1 MNMNVPAVIQDTS
14 RGAMKHSPIDGMV
27 DSTMLLPSQRQA
39 VDGLI
44 KDTST
49 RAGMSERAP
58 IRAEG
63 SYVGA
68 PSMPKGHAV
77 KAFAPATRTVKG
89 RRMPV
94 GQN

>member
-1 MNMNVPAVIQDTS
+1 MNVPAHAVIQDTS
-14 RGAMKHSPIDGMV
+14 RGAMKHQPIDGMV
-27 DSTMLLPSQRQA
+27 DSTLLLPSQRQMA
-39 VDGLI
+39 DGLI

-49 RAGMSERAP
+49 RAGMAERQP

-63 SYVGA
+63 SIVGA
-68 PSMPKGHAV
+68 PAMPKGAHV
-77 KAFAPATRTVKG
+77 KAYAPATRTTKG

>member
-1 MNMNVPAVIQDTS
+1 MNFAHRSVIENTS
-14 RGAMKHSPIDGMV
+14 AGAMKHTPIDGMV
-27 DSTMLLPSQRQA
+27 DSAMLMPSQRRM

-44 KDTST
+44 TDTST
-49 RAGMSERAP
+49 HAGTSMKDP

-68 PSMPKGHAV
+68 PAIPKGHHV
-77 KAFAPATRTVKG
+77 PAHNPKTRHPAG
-89 RRMPV
+89 HRMPV

>member
-1 MNMNVPAVIQDTS
+1 MNFAHRSVIENTS
-14 RGAMKHSPIDGMV
+14 AGAMKHTPIDGMV
-27 DSTMLLPSQRQA
+27 DSTLLLPSQRQM

-44 KDTST
+44 LDTST
-49 RAGMSERAP
+49 RSGQSEREP

-63 SYVGA
+63 QYVGA
-68 PSMPKGHAV
+68 PTMPVGGKV
-77 KAFAPATRTVKG
+77 KAFAPKTTHPAG

>member
-1 MNMNVPAVIQDTS
+1 MNMNSPAVIQDTS
-14 RGAMKHSPIDGMV
+14 RGAMKHTPIDGMV
-27 DSTMLLPSQRQA
+27 QSTFLLPSQREM

-44 KDTST
+44 LDTST
-49 RAGMSERAP
+49 RAGMAERQP

-68 PSMPKGHAV
+68 PAMPKGSHI
-77 KAFAPATRTVKG
+77 KAYAPATKTAKG
-89 RRMPV
+89 VRMPV

>member
-1 MNMNVPAVIQDTS
+1 MNFAHRSVIENTS
-14 RGAMKHSPIDGMV
+14 AGAMKHTPIDGMV
-27 DSTMLLPSQRQA
+27 DSALLLPSQRRA

-44 KDTST
+44 TDTST
-49 RAGMSERAP
+49 RSGMSMKEP

-68 PSMPKGHAV
+68 PTMPVGHKM
-77 KAFAPATRTVKG
+77 KAYAPKTHSPAG
-89 RRMPV
+89 HRMPV

>member
-1 MNMNVPAVIQDTS
+1 MNIPARTVIQDTA
-14 RGAMKHSPIDGMV
+14 RGTRKPTPIDGMV
-27 DSTMLLPSQRQA
+27 DSTLLLPSQRQA

-44 KDTST
+44 TDTST
-49 RAGMSERAP
+49 RAGMAERQP

-68 PSMPKGHAV
+68 PTMPKGAQV
-77 KAFAPATRTVKG
+77 KAFAPSTRTVKG

>member
-1 MNMNVPAVIQDTS
+1 MNFNTPSVIQDTS
-14 RGAMKHSPIDGMV
+14 RGVRKHTQVDGLV

-39 VDGLI
+39 VDGLLQ
-44 KDTST
+44 DTSS
-49 RAGMSERAP
+49 RAGKAERAP

-77 KAFAPATRTVKG
+77 KAFAPETRSVKG
-89 RRMPV
+89 KRMPV

>member
-1 MNMNVPAVIQDTS
+1 MNFPMHPVIQDTS
-14 RGAMKHSPIDGMV
+14 RGASRHHPIDGMV
-27 DSTMLLPSQRQA
+27 DSTLLLPSQRQA

-49 RAGMSERAP
+49 RSGKAEREP

-68 PSMPKGHAV
+68 PAMPKGHAV
-77 KAFAPATRTVKG
+77 KAYAPATRTAKG
-89 RRMPV
+89 KRMPV